1 MATAKRT
8 QQPEPPKA
16 GTRPSVRV
24 DDQLAA
30 DLAVVMRTGA
40 NLSDAIRLAVRQVAD
55 MYRTAW
61 AEGVVPVGTA
71 PTLLAYQLHQDPTM
85 TPPQPRPSDAVTS
98 GYDARRTPPASPVGH
113 PAAPVGH
120 PSAPTPGRRRLFRR
134 SGPIPGLPVRQP

>member
-1 MATAKRT
+1 MATAKSN
-8 QQPEPPKA
+8 QQPTPPRA

-71 PTLLAYQLHQDPTM
+71 PVLLAYQLHQDPAM
-85 TPPQPRPSDAVTS
+85 QPPRPTPAPPVTS
-98 GYDARRTPPASPVGH
+98 AYDARRTPPA
-113 PAAPVGH
+113 PAVARPPAPAVP
-120 PSAPTPGRRRLFRR
+120 PSAPAPGGRRLFRR
-134 SGPIPGLPVRQP
+134 AGPIPGLPVRQP